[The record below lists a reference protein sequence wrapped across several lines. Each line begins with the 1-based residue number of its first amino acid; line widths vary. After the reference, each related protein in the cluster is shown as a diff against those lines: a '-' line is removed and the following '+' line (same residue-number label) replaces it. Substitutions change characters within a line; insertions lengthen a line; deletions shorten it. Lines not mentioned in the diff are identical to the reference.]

1 MAQSKGG
8 FYKNSEVK
16 GKISDSLDTAVFD
29 AGKLSQAITKSS
41 RTREILHQ
49 STKTYVSLD
58 NTILNTEQSINTME
72 KTLERLR
79 SQNYL
84 LQISMKNIDTMR
96 TNIDAILADE
106 T

>member
-79 SQNYL
+79 SHNRD
-84 LQISMKNIDTMR
+84 NEMR
-96 TNIDAILADE
+96 SNKMTILSG
-106 T
+106 